1 MKFLFFLSPQSF
13 PITPQCLGVAML
25 MGCYQAADNGPS
37 TSDQSE
43 DIPLQPLQ
51 FIEVLSFFSTDVCV
65 AS

>member
-1 MKFLFFLSPQSF
+1 
-13 PITPQCLGVAML
+13 ML

-37 TSDQSE
+37 TGDQSE

-51 FIEVLSFFSTDVCV
+51 FIEVLSFFSSDVCV

>member
-1 MKFLFFLSPQSF
+1 
-13 PITPQCLGVAML
+13 ML